1 MNRRDLLRW
10 AAAAP
15 GLVAGGC
22 ALAPREA
29 PAGQRLSLSSVR
41 ELRAEHVDPVYGRCR
56 YVADTG
62 THAVAHPLL
71 VARPGDLFDATIV
84 NRLPQPTTVHFHGL
98 VLPQAQDGAGFDPIP
113 PGGSRRVRFRVH
125 NRGGL
130 YWFHPHPHGLTAEQ
144 VHAGLI
150 GLLCVIDEEDAAV
163 DAALA
168 LAPSNRIVTTLSDV
182 RARNGLVL
190 PYAPDERD
198 CLHGWIGNAALVD
211 GRLDAVFEVQPG
223 WVRLQLLN
231 ACNARGLLLA
241 FEAEGATLP
250 FTLLGTDCGLLAAP
264 VEVERIFLHPAERV
278 DVAVELPRGRE
289 VAALSLAF
297 DPRQH
302 IEQASVPQRHA
313 VRKDV
318 APLAQATV
326 CVAGP
331 PLERWPQDG
340 SRLPLLRLRVREG
353 AAAAMGAL
361 PARLSSLALNVAP
374 PNNVATRRWRL
385 DLDPQLGF
393 LIDRTPYQRDEE
405 PFAVPRGSFEV
416 WEIKNSPISMAH
428 PMHLHGPGFRVL
440 RRQGTYGPARAL
452 AVHGNGRLATD
463 LGIKDT
469 VTVWPNETVWLLA
482 DFGLPPAPD
491 FAGRQRYM
499 FHCHNLEHEDG
510 MMMRNFVVA

>member
-1 MNRRDLLRW
+1 MNRREWLGW
-10 AAAAP
+10 SAAAA
-15 GLVAGGC
+15 GLAVGGC

-29 PAGQRLSLSSVR
+29 VTGRRVALSSVR
-41 ELRAEHVDPVYGRCR
+41 ELHVEHLDPVYGRCR
-56 YVADTG
+56 YVAHT
-62 THAVAHPLL
+62 ASRVVPRPLL
-71 VARPGDLFDATIV
+71 VARTGETFDAVIV

-113 PGGSRRVRFRVH
+113 PGGTRRVRFRVH

-144 VHAGLI
+144 VQAGLI
-150 GLLCVIDEEDAAV
+150 GLLCVVDDEDAAL

-168 LAPSNRIVTTLSDV
+168 LAPANRIVAAAGDA
-182 RARNGLVL
+182 RIRNGIVL
-190 PYAPDERD
+190 PYAPDARD
-198 CLHGWIGNAALVD
+198 CLHGWVGNAALVD
-211 GRLDAVFEVQPG
+211 GRPDAQFEVAPG
-223 WVRLQLLN
+223 WVRMQLLN

-241 FEAEGATLP
+241 FEADGAPLP
-250 FTLLGTDCGLLAAP
+250 FALVGTDGGLLAAP
-264 VEVERIFLHPAERV
+264 VDVERVFLHPAERI
-278 DVAVELPRGRE
+278 DVALKLPPSGD
-289 VAALSLAF
+289 VLAVSLAF

-313 VRKDV
+313 VRHD
-318 APLAQATV
+318 APSLAQVKICTDSPSAE
-326 CVAGP
+326 A
-331 PLERWPQDG
+331 WPQDG
-340 SRLPLLRLRVREG
+340 SRLPLFRLRATGSG
-353 AAAAMGAL
+353 ASVSGAL
-361 PARLSSLALNVAP
+361 PARLSDLQPEGVVPDGAAS
-374 PNNVATRRWRL
+374 RRWRL

-393 LIDRTPYQRDEE
+393 LIDRRPYRRDEE
-405 PFAVPRGSFEV
+405 PFVVPRATSEV

-440 RRQGTYGPARAL
+440 RRQGTFGPARAL

-463 LGIKDT
+463 LGVKDT

-482 DFGLPPAPD
+482 DFGLPTAAD